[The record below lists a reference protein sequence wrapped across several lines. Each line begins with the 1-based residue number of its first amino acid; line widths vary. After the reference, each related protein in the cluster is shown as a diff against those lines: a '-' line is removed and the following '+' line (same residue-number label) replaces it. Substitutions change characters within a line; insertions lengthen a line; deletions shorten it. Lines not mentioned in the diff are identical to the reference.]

1 VVLGTA
7 RMANGSAARASL
19 MISVVV
25 PVLNEMETIATL
37 YDRVAGAAVTWD
49 DAWELVVVDDG
60 STDQTYTIL
69 QDLSQRDPRVKA
81 VSFSRNF
88 GHQAAVSAVLR
99 YARGDAVVIIDAD
112 LQDPPEEISRFI
124 AKWREGYQV
133 VYGIRSKR
141 KEGLLKRTAYFAF
154 YRLLAKLSPI
164 DIPVDA
170 GDFCLLDRVIV
181 DALNSMPERNRF
193 VRGLRSWLGFRQIG
207 VVYERQARFAGEI
220 KYGLRRLLR
229 LATDGIFNFSYR
241 PLQVIGAFGF
251 VVALA
256 ALSTMVFYF
265 LAWLFD
271 LKIRGISAS
280 QLPGY
285 TSLILS
291 VLFIGGVQLIS
302 LAIVGAY
309 IGRIFDEVKQRPLFV
324 VRSLLGLPLGEEK
337 APEDTRL
344 HRSRG

>member
-1 VVLGTA
+1 
-7 RMANGSAARASL
+7 

-25 PVLNEMETIATL
+25 PVLNEMESIATL
-37 YDRVAGAAVTWD
+37 YDRVASAAVTWGE
-49 DAWELVVVDDG
+49 AWELVFVDDG

-88 GHQAAVSAVLR
+88 GHQAAVSAGLR
-99 YARGDAVVIIDAD
+99 YARGDAVAIIDAD
-112 LQDPPEEISRFI
+112 LQDPPEELLHFI

-133 VYGIRSKR
+133 VYGVRSKR
-141 KEGLLKRTAYFAF
+141 KEGLLKRMAYFTF
-154 YRLLAKLSPI
+154 YRLLARLSPV
-164 DIPVDA
+164 DIPLDS

-181 DALNSMPERNRF
+181 DALNALPERNRF

-220 KYGLRRLLR
+220 KYGFRMLLK
-229 LATDGIFNFSYR
+229 LAADGILNFSYR
-241 PLQVIGAFGF
+241 PLQTIGAFGF

-256 ALSTMVFYF
+256 AFSTMAFYF

-291 VLFIGGVQLIS
+291 VLFIGGVQLIA

-324 VRSLLGLPLGEEK
+324 VQSLLGYPPGGETGT
-337 APEDTRL
+337 PEGARADP
-344 HRSRG
+344 RGK